1 MRKLIVRL
9 FNLLYIAAAGVAIYA
24 LCTRPIFKGTVH
36 AHFTKEK
43 MGDIITTVFKIED
56 NNSEESEE
64 DRLVYRDSSPKISD
78 YVNKEKIQNY
88 FPNGYDLVI
97 PVEIPVKSA
106 FDFQN
111 TKLLDDLIQN
121 NLYKVVDNVVDSV
134 TGPLHSL
141 FRDIVQGF
149 AVDTLA
155 AEINKQIAEKFPGA
169 DEATAEEVQAV
180 FDNVYSLLDGDEPV
194 SVDDLASTILHG
206 KDDGNGGTTGGV
218 LDIINS
224 RGGKYVPYETQPT
237 EEQVEADRTNE
248 GDECKYYVQVIT
260 YVHNTNEYKDT
271 ETYYEK
277 TSGDTFTAFDPQ
289 PGAEEVNADKDA
301 EEALWTYYV
310 QNKSYIHNTEAYDSS
325 VTYYEKQPYTS
336 EDIDENKITDE
347 MVKSLEGVDGLVSKV
362 PDEPWNPQP
371 SQEEVE
377 ADIALEDQSARQYY
391 ILDGNGD
398 PVLPTAYDSSAT
410 YWKIKKVVNDIDS
423 AMDALISGFLGGNS
437 GEGDSRAITRAE
449 DAQLQSNAESEDS
462 LKESIKAYL
471 MKLIPTNVS
480 ESSGQIGEKAPYILL
495 AVVVLFALPWGWFAL
510 VTLFRTL
517 RKNKCWTRPGIVIWG
532 ALLQVILGV
541 VLTYGTK
548 FAWPYIASRVEALKE
563 YANSIDF
570 DLRTGCLIP
579 SFIWLGIAVSA
590 IPYWIIRRP
599 LKTRYKLI
607 KRSDKKAAFEREK
620 ERWLNSEE
628 H

>member
-237 EEQVEADRTNE
+237 EEEVEADRTNE

>member
-1 MRKLIVRL
+1 
-9 FNLLYIAAAGVAIYA
+9 
-24 LCTRPIFKGTVH
+24 
-36 AHFTKEK
+36 
-43 MGDIITTVFKIED
+43 
-56 NNSEESEE
+56 
-64 DRLVYRDSSPKISD
+64 
-78 YVNKEKIQNY
+78 
-88 FPNGYDLVI
+88 
-97 PVEIPVKSA
+97 
-106 FDFQN
+106 
-111 TKLLDDLIQN
+111 
-121 NLYKVVDNVVDSV
+121 
-134 TGPLHSL
+134 
-141 FRDIVQGF
+141 
-149 AVDTLA
+149 
-155 AEINKQIAEKFPGA
+155 
-169 DEATAEEVQAV
+169 
-180 FDNVYSLLDGDEPV
+180 
-194 SVDDLASTILHG
+194 
-206 KDDGNGGTTGGV
+206 
-218 LDIINS
+218 
-224 RGGKYVPYETQPT
+224 
-237 EEQVEADRTNE
+237 
-248 GDECKYYVQVIT
+248 
-260 YVHNTNEYKDT
+260 
-271 ETYYEK
+271 
-277 TSGDTFTAFDPQ
+277 
-289 PGAEEVNADKDA
+289 
-301 EEALWTYYV
+301 
-310 QNKSYIHNTEAYDSS
+310 
-325 VTYYEKQPYTS
+325 
-336 EDIDENKITDE
+336 

-541 VLTYGTK
+541 VLTYGIK

>member
-56 NNSEESEE
+56 NSSEESEE

>member
-56 NNSEESEE
+56 NSSEESEE

-237 EEQVEADRTNE
+237 EEEVEADRTNE
-248 GDECKYYVQVIT
+248 GDECKYYVQVIS
-260 YVHNTNEYKDT
+260 YIHNTNEYKDT

-301 EEALWTYYV
+301 EEASWTYYV
-310 QNKSYIHNTEAYDSS
+310 QNKSYVHNTEAYDSS

-510 VTLFRTL
+510 VTLFRTI

-548 FAWPYIASRVEALKE
+548 FAWPYIASRVEVLKE